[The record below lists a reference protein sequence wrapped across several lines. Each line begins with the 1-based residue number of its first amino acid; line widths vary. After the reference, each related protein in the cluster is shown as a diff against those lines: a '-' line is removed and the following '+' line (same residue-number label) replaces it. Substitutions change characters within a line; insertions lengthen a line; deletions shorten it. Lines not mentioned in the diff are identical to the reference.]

1 MLLHAALTCLA
12 CPCSAD
18 KIHQECVKSATGP
31 NDPMS
36 PGKHGVPA
44 GKKLVIPGNAN
55 IDPDGNVTLV
65 FFGEVQ
71 IKKAE
76 TVASK
81 AGLSLEP
88 CYPQQSESQLY
99 HTAWKNDFWALKK
112 LTDGDVLLLKYGD
125 NEMKNKGNVAI
136 LTLESGLPEAANV
149 GTNVVQYKSA
159 TDHSATLG
167 VGTLLR
173 PAAQGAK
180 DIVVEVDVLSG
191 SVSSNITFIDAAGND
206 VRVGT
211 MGGITVVE
219 LDARVAGAA
228 PAHLCCPIE

>member
-1 MLLHAALTCLA
+1 M
-12 CPCSAD
+12 
-18 KIHQECVKSATGP
+18 
-31 NDPMS
+31 
-36 PGKHGVPA
+36 
-44 GKKLVIPGNAN
+44 
-55 IDPDGNVTLV
+55 
-65 FFGEVQ
+65 
-71 IKKAE
+71 
-76 TVASK
+76 
-81 AGLSLEP
+81 
-88 CYPQQSESQLY
+88 Y
-99 HTAWKNDFWALKK
+99 HTAWKNDFWAQKK

-136 LTLESGLPEAANV
+136 LTLESGLPEAADV

-167 VGTLLR
+167 AGTLLR
-173 PAAQGAK
+173 SAAQGAK
-180 DIVVEVDVLSG
+180 DIVVELDVISG

-228 PAHLCCPIE
+228 PAHLCCLIPIPCQPSGHTLSPSAPCAQHSRGSTRDS